1 MEWPGNRRRV
11 QQLVDAHYEPLF
23 RYAFRL
29 SGSAADAED
38 LTQEAFC
45 KAQLR
50 LDQLRDSARAKP
62 WLFSILRNAYL
73 HRMRSAAQH
82 RNVPL
87 DAVPDLPGPDAA
99 PPPEIEPGQLQ
110 AALNELPEAFR
121 TPVILFYFEE
131 FSYRDIAE
139 QMDLPIGTVMSRLA
153 RAKAHLRCR
162 LRPEPSSGAAGE
174 TAAGRLGQPEQVKAI
189 TRTSPAPSRDHGE
202 LKRAT
207 HGL

>member
-1 MEWPGNRRRV
+1 MGWPGNRRRV

-38 LTQEAFC
+38 LTQETFC
-45 KAQLR
+45 KAQR
-50 LDQLRDSARAKP
+50 QFHQLRDPARAKP

-73 HRMRSAAQH
+73 HRIRADASH
-82 RNVPL
+82 KCVSL
-87 DAVPDLPGPDAA
+87 DAVGDQPGPDPD
-99 PPPEIEPGQLQ
+99 PPPEVEPAQLQ

-121 TPVILFYFEE
+121 TPLILFYFEE

-153 RAKAHLRCR
+153 RAKAHLRTR
-162 LRPEPSSGAAGE
+162 LRPTWADDQLTDAARKG
-174 TAAGRLGQPEQVKAI
+174 
-189 TRTSPAPSRDHGE
+189 
-202 LKRAT
+202 AT